1 MLLLGFGGTCSK
13 IEKCLVCSILFNLT
27 ILGLFFME
35 SVTVFFLDLDPDS
48 GRRKKISESV
58 SGLKDPDTKHFFNI
72 GSVGKY
78 FVDLCDIVDVIV
90 VVLSLISV
98 VEPKTER

>member
-1 MLLLGFGGTCSK
+1 MFSVFNIIQSYNFRTVFHGICFG
-13 IEKCLVCSILFNLT
+13 
-27 ILGLFFME
+27 
-35 SVTVFFLDLDPDS
+35 FFLDLDPDS
-48 GRRKKISESV
+48 GRRKKMSESV

-72 GSVGKY
+72 GSVCKY